1 MALAERMAQW
11 AEGYKAQGMQQGV
24 QQGVQEGRRAEA
36 VAMLERVLMRRF
48 GEVPQSV
55 KQRIQGASADIIETW
70 FDRALDAPDLAA
82 VFGEAAPAA

>member
-1 MALAERMAQW
+1 MRGDLDLCCHLGSTRS
-11 AEGYKAQGMQQGV
+11 
-24 QQGVQEGRRAEA
+24 
-36 VAMLERVLMRRF
+36 AMLERVLMRRF

-82 VFGEAAPAA
+82 VFGEAPPLA